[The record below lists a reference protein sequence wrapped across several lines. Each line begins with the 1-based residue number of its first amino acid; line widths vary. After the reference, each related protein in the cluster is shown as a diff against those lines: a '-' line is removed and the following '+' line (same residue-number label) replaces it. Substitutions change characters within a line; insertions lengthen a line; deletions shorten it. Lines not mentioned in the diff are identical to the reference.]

1 MQKQLMLTRRY
12 EVKIGRDLFLLQ
24 SQPPF
29 SFGLLF
35 EFHNTLGFLFINV
48 MVSWLHNHFDV
59 LALSVNVQS

>member
-48 MVSWLHNHFDV
+48 MVS
-59 LALSVNVQS
+59 